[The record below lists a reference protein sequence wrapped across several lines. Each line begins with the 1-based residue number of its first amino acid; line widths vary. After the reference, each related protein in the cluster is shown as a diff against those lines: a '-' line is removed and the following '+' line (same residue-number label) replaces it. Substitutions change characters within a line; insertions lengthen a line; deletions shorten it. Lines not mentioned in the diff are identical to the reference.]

1 MPRSEATLYILWYC
15 GFHVKL
21 IVSSAAFSIH
31 LAFIEERQSMEK
43 EQTCVR
49 GAFFRHPKLCES
61 RRVSNS
67 KRRKTRRNYSYIS
80 RWRDVLGMELWAN
93 NIRTHR
99 STCWCRAILSLFE
112 QRETN
117 RNNARGREI
126 ANCIHQWSGDRNEI
140 KQQPI
145 GELYTVIPFAP
156 MSAFVCFR
164 GSWLYALAL
173 TYYAQARWCGALFSS
188 YSGIA
193 CYAWMFAGM
202 MKLVRSLFIMFIT
215 CYIMANI

>member
-1 MPRSEATLYILWYC
+1 MPRSEATLHTVILWLSREINRFISCFQYSP
-15 GFHVKL
+15 G
-21 IVSSAAFSIH
+21 IH
-31 LAFIEERQSMEK
+31 RRETIHGERANLREGS
-43 EQTCVR
+43 
-49 GAFFRHPKLCES
+49 FFRHPKLCES